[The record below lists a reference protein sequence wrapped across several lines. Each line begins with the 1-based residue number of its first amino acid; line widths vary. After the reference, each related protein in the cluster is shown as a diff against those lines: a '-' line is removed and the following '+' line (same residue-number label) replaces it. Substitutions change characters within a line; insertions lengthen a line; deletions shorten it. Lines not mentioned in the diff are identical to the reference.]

1 VIGTTLQRMI
11 FWELVRVF
19 ALALCGLTG
28 LFLLGGVVQEAS
40 QRGLTPAQIFYVVP
54 LLIPNT
60 LPYTVPA
67 TVLFAC
73 CIVYG
78 RMAHDSE
85 ITALRAAGVHLGRLL
100 APAIVLSLLVTL
112 GLTSLQYDVIP
123 RTRQMLA
130 DRVMT
135 DADEL
140 VCNMLRRNGF
150 LRLPEYSVFVR
161 EVRGKLFIDPI
172 VKQKSKDGYSVVA
185 HAKEAKLVLTD
196 LLHDKIE
203 IFMPHCTIIGPDG
216 EGNGMVRDQTFP
228 VSFPSGALKD
238 TAVRPMNM
246 TREQM
251 AAKWDDLVDDRAR
264 RRDKIAELAA
274 QLDGGNPER
283 EYLMMLQADNEF
295 HIKESYRVERALRT
309 ESHLRPALAFG
320 GLFFALVAVPVGIR
334 FHRADYLSTFVSC
347 FLPVVLIYYPLLLA
361 GSNLARE
368 GRMPAAVS
376 VWIADIT
383 AGLVGTYMLRRLFR
397 Q

>member
-1 VIGTTLQRMI
+1 MIGTTLQRMI

-19 ALALCGLTG
+19 LLALVALSG

-40 QRGLTPAQIFYVVP
+40 QRGLTPSQILYVVP

-78 RMAHDSE
+78 RMAHDHE

-100 APAIVLSLLVTL
+100 APAVVLSMFVTA

-130 DRVMT
+130 DRVLT

-140 VCNMLRRNGF
+140 VCGMLKRHGC
-150 LRLPEYSVFVR
+150 LKLPDYSVFVR
-161 EVRGKLFIDPI
+161 EVRGKVFIDPI
-172 VKQKSKDGYSVVA
+172 VKQRSKDGYSVVA
-185 HAKEAKLVLTD
+185 HAKEARLIGTD
-196 LLHDKIE
+196 LVNEKIS
-203 IFMPHCTIIGPDG
+203 IFMPHCTIIGDDAK
-216 EGNGMVRDQTFP
+216 GNGSVQNETFP
-228 VSFPSGALKD
+228 IAFQSGALKD

-246 TREQM
+246 TRQQI
-251 AAKWDDLVDDRAR
+251 AAKWDDLAAIREQRQNKLVE
-264 RRDKIAELAA
+264 ITEQLAA
-274 QLDGGNPER
+274 GNPER
-283 EYLMMLQADNEF
+283 EYLTMLQRDNEF
-295 HIKESYRVERALRT
+295 HITETYRIERALRA
-309 ESHLRPALAFG
+309 ESHLRPAIALG

-347 FLPVVLIYYPLLLA
+347 FLPVVMIYYPLLLA
-361 GSNLARE
+361 GTNFARE
-368 GRMPAAVS
+368 GRLPAIS
-376 VWIADIT
+376 VWIADIA
-383 AGLVGTYMLRRLFR
+383 AGIVGTFMLRRLFR
-397 Q
+397 R